1 MEAFFGKWKTDHAF
15 DENVDAFME
24 ADSIPE
30 EYREKMKEM
39 DVSFSLEEVANEP
52 GKYDWK
58 IELGEVKSNL
68 LHLNFSNEIS

>member
-39 DVSFSLEEVANEP
+39 DVNFSLEEVANEP

-58 IELGEVKSNL
+58 IELGEVESNL